1 MKNFLKIAAFVCLPV
16 IAMVV
21 LTSVA
26 QLTMQAPTG
35 VTAIVE
41 TGEVWYNPVSWALN
55 ESAEHAT
62 MQANKSLTA
71 SVSYTQ
77 IMALVGA
84 MVTGIGLTM
93 LTMAIRQGWVKAEAK
108 AEAKA
113 KAEAIIEQ
121 APAATSTPEMR
132 GPSVPAPAS
141 SRSTSSEDARD
152 TALSGQPMATAT
164 A

>member
-1 MKNFLKIAAFVCLPV
+1 MKNFLKIAAFVTIPV
-16 IAMVV
+16 LAMIV
-21 LTSVA
+21 LSLVA
-26 QLTMQAPTG
+26 QFTMSAPTE
-35 VTAIVE
+35 VAAIADS
-41 TGEVWYNPVSWALN
+41 GERWYNPVSWALN

-108 AEAKA
+108 AK
-113 KAEAIIEQ
+113 AIIEQ
-121 APAATSTPEMR
+121 APAATSTPPQK
-132 GPSVPAPAS
+132 GPKVSEPTT
-141 SRSTSSEDARD
+141 SRSTSSEDERD
-152 TALSGQPMATAT
+152 PALGGQPMATAT

>member
-1 MKNFLKIAAFVCLPV
+1 MKNFLKIAAFVTIPV
-16 IAMVV
+16 LAMIV
-21 LTSVA
+21 LSLVA
-26 QLTMQAPTG
+26 QFTMSAPTE
-35 VTAIVE
+35 VAAIADS
-41 TGEVWYNPVSWALN
+41 GERWYNPVSWALN

-108 AEAKA
+108 A
-113 KAEAIIEQ
+113 IIEQ
-121 APAATSTPEMR
+121 APAATSTPAQK
-132 GPSVPAPAS
+132 GPKVSEPTT
-141 SRSTSSEDARD
+141 SRSTSSEDERD
-152 TALSGQPMATAT
+152 PALGGQPMATAT

>member
-1 MKNFLKIAAFVCLPV
+1 MKNFLKIAAFITLP
-16 IAMVV
+16 IAAMIV
-21 LTSVA
+21 LSLVA
-26 QLTMQAPTG
+26 QFTMQAPTG

-108 AEAKA
+108 AK
-113 KAEAIIEQ
+113 AIIEQ
-121 APAATSTPEMR
+121 APAATSTPAQLPPR
-132 GPSVPAPAS
+132 VSAPAS
-141 SRSTSSEDARD
+141 SRSTSSEDERD
-152 TALSGQPMATAT
+152 PALGGQPMATAT